1 MMRRRLVL
9 VALVTL
15 VALVSLGAAPTFS
28 PPAARGASED
38 LEELMRLMAAR
49 RHGEVDFIEQHFL
62 AVLKRPVESSGIMI
76 YDAPGRL
83 EKRTKEPRPETL
95 LLEGDVLTMQR
106 RGQARVIDLKAY
118 PTISPLVE
126 SMRATLAGDSSALE
140 RAFTVEFAGS
150 LSHWMLTLVPR
161 DARLASKISKVRIE
175 GVRDNLIT
183 VEISQTDGDRSL
195 MTLRDHP
202 IP

>member
-1 MMRRRLVL
+1 MMRRRIAL

-15 VALVSLGAAPTFS
+15 WAAATLGPRAAP
-28 PPAARGASED
+28 GATGD
-38 LEELMRLMAAR
+38 LDELLGLMAAR

-76 YDAPGRL
+76 YDAPKRL
-83 EKRTKEPRPETL
+83 EKRTQSPRPETL
-95 LLEGDVLTMQR
+95 LLDGDELTME
-106 RGQARVIDLKAY
+106 RGGRTHVLDLKAY
-118 PTISPLVE
+118 PAILPLVE

-140 RAFTVEFAGS
+140 RVFTVEYAGS
-150 LSHWMLTLVPR
+150 LSHWMLTLAPHDPR
-161 DARLASKISKVRIE
+161 VASKISQVRIE
-175 GVRDNLIT
+175 GVRDNLIK
-183 VEISQTDGDRSL
+183 VEILETDGDRSL

>member
-15 VALVSLGAAPTFS
+15 WAAPAFS
-28 PPAARGASED
+28 PPAARAASEE

-83 EKRTKEPRPETL
+83 EKRTKEPRPENL
-95 LLEGDVLTMQR
+95 LLDGDVLTVER
-106 RGQARVIDLKAY
+106 RGQTRVLDLKAY
-118 PTISPLVE
+118 PAILPLVE
-126 SMRATLAGDSSALE
+126 SMRAVLAGDSSALE
-140 RAFTVEFAGS
+140 RAFTVQFAGS

-161 DARLASKISKVRIE
+161 DARVAGKISKVQIE

-183 VEISQTDGDRSL
+183 VEIFQTDGDRSL

-202 IP
+202 IS

>member
-15 VALVSLGAAPTFS
+15 VALVSLGAASTFA
-28 PPAARGASED
+28 PPAARAASEE

-76 YDAPGRL
+76 YDAPARL

-95 LLEGDVLTMQR
+95 LLEGDVLTVER
-106 RGQARVIDLKAY
+106 RGQTRVLDLKAY
-118 PTISPLVE
+118 PTILPLVE

-140 RAFTVEFAGS
+140 RAFTVQFAGS

-161 DARLASKISKVRIE
+161 DARVANKISKVRIE
-175 GVRDNLIT
+175 GVRDDLVK
-183 VEISQTDGDRSL
+183 VEILQTDGDRSL